1 MDRITYQGSPG
12 PSGRDEALLDESLL
26 PAAAE
31 ANVDGSVDGITR
43 MLRVLGMAFLA
54 VKVLG

>member
-1 MDRITYQGSPG
+1 MDSITYQGSPG

-31 ANVDGSVDGITR
+31 ANVDGSVDGIAR
-43 MLRVLGMAFLA
+43 RLRVLVISYL
-54 VKVLG
+54 